1 MNNFVKWL
9 IGVMVF
15 IMLIRFGFFILG
27 MMIRFWYI
35 TIPVILY
42 LYYTINKKIKILK
55 GKAKKEDKPIDAEFT
70 VIDEE
75 E

>member
-1 MNNFVKWL
+1 MFVRFGFL
-9 IGVMVF
+9 FV
-15 IMLIRFGFFILG
+15 RFGFFILG

-42 LYYTINKKIKILK
+42 IVYSVRKKVNKIKK
-55 GKAKKEDKPIDAEFT
+55 TVEPDKPIDAEFT

>member
-1 MNNFVKWL
+1 MNSSLRWILGFLVILMFV
-9 IGVMVF
+9 
-15 IMLIRFGFFILG
+15 RFGFFILG

-42 LYYTINKKIKILK
+42 IVYSVRKKVNKIKK
-55 GKAKKEDKPIDAEFT
+55 TVEPDKPIDADFT